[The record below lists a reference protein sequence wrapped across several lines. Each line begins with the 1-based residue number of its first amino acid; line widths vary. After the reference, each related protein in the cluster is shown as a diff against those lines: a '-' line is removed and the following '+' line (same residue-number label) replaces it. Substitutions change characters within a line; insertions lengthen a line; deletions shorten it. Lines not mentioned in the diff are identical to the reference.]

1 MQPKKVAYESR
12 PARLAFLDGFRGYAI
27 VMVVAT
33 HAMAYAK
40 LEDSTIS
47 LLTFWVQAVAVPPFF
62 LVDGFLFARNVG
74 NCDYFSYGDYA
85 VRSARRLLLPW
96 ACFSFLY
103 VVFRAAFEYVSHP
116 THMLVL
122 DRTVGEVLAAIY
134 YSSVSSQM
142 YFLPALFIIRLL
154 FGAAR
159 ALGLL
164 QPSRLVIYWLAC
176 VWVWQILPF
185 SAEQGDKIDPVLSA
199 IWGMQYYLLG
209 MVLSSYDRPIAA
221 RPWVDVSI
229 GFACLATVK
238 IFVPAW
244 GVLSQYLYLVSLF
257 VLFRGLGDRASSL
270 SSLGRFTMG
279 VYLIHAP
286 IILKVVSSGAQVV
299 FDQSGIG
306 RYLLTTSIAIF
317 ASLGIA
323 RLCADVRWWKFML
336 GEEIGLA
343 TNRAR

>member
-1 MQPKKVAYESR
+1 MQPKKVTYESR
-12 PARLAFLDGFRGYAI
+12 PARLDFLDGFRGYAI

-74 NCDYFSYGDYA
+74 NCDFLFCGDYA

-96 ACFSFLY
+96 VCFSFLY

-116 THMLVL
+116 TYTLVL

-164 QPSRLVIYWLAC
+164 QPSRLVMYWLAC

-209 MVLSSYDRPIAA
+209 MVLSIYDRPIAA
-221 RPWVDVSI
+221 RTWAGVSI

-238 IFVPAW
+238 ILVPAW

-257 VLFRGLGDRASSL
+257 FLFRGLGDRASSL

-286 IILKVVSSGAQVV
+286 VILKVVSSGAQVV

-306 RYLLTTSIAIF
+306 RYLLTTSIAVF

-323 RLCADVRWWKFML
+323 RLCADVRWWKVML